1 MEKLMEEMVVTKSEE
16 NGRIRL
22 TYCHPPTKDR
32 SGEGFP
38 TISHLTIN
46 SGEKDS
52 HLPKSVGGLTSH
64 LITNSGEINSH
75 LPNNKDFNDNEL
87 GYVVY
92 ERRRSIGVN
101 KPIQQEYYVM
111 VECEMGGVIE
121 YMNDLGVITD
131 GDMIRVSMLIRNHS
145 LSKVQDLHL

>member
-1 MEKLMEEMVVTKSEE
+1 MGIMEKLMEEMVVTKSEE

-38 TISHLTIN
+38 TN
-46 SGEKDS
+46 S

-64 LITNSGEINSH
+64 H
-75 LPNNKDFNDNEL
+75 PNNEL

-92 ERRRSIGVN
+92 ERRRSVGIN

-131 GDMIRVSMLIRNHS
+131 GDMIKVSMLIRNHS

>member
-1 MEKLMEEMVVTKSEE
+1 MGIMEKLMEEMVVTKSEE

-38 TISHLTIN
+38 TN
-46 SGEKDS
+46 S

-75 LPNNKDFNDNEL
+75 LPKSVGGLTSHLPKNEL

-92 ERRRSIGVN
+92 ERRRSIGIN

-131 GDMIRVSMLIRNHS
+131 GDMIKVSMLIRNHS

>member
-1 MEKLMEEMVVTKSEE
+1 MGIMEKLMEEMVVTKSEE

-22 TYCHPPTKDR
+22 TYCHPPTKDQ

-38 TISHLTIN
+38 TISHP
-46 SGEKDS
+46 
-52 HLPKSVGGLTSH
+52 PKSVGGLTSH

-75 LPNNKDFNDNEL
+75 LPKNEL

-92 ERRRSIGVN
+92 ERRRSVGIN

>member
-38 TISHLTIN
+38 TNSHLTIN

-64 LITNSGEINSH
+64 L
-75 LPNNKDFNDNEL
+75 PNNEL

-92 ERRRSIGVN
+92 ERRRSIGIN

>member
-1 MEKLMEEMVVTKSEE
+1 MGIMEKLMEEMVVTKSEE

-22 TYCHPPTKDR
+22 TYCHPPTKDQ

-38 TISHLTIN
+38 T
-46 SGEKDS
+46 
-52 HLPKSVGGLTSH
+52 
-64 LITNSGEINSH
+64 NSH
-75 LPNNKDFNDNEL
+75 LPNDNEL

-92 ERRRSIGVN
+92 ERRRSIGIN